1 MPRLLRYRPDAYT
14 IALFATVALASVLP
28 AQGEAARVVGWVTDV
43 AIALLFFLHGARL
56 SREAVVAGATHWRLH
71 LVILGSTFVLFP
83 VLGLAAGGVLPGMIG
98 EPLYLGMLFVCVLP
112 STVQSSIAFT
122 SIAGGNVPAAVC
134 AATLSN
140 LIGIFLTPLMV
151 AVLMRLPG
159 TVSLDAVWK
168 IVFQLFVPFM
178 AGQLA
183 RGWIGPGVERHRKL
197 VGFTDRGTIIL
208 VVYAAFGEA
217 VVEGI
222 WHQLPP
228 AHLALLVVLNAA
240 LLAVVLA
247 ITTFGSRALGFGRAD
262 EIAIVFCGSKKS
274 LASGVPIAKVLF
286 AGPLVGMTVLPLM
299 IFHQIQLMV
308 CAELAR
314 RYARGGPKA
323 EALGP
328 AAPQGR

>member
-1 MPRLLRYRPDAYT
+1 
-14 IALFATVALASVLP
+14 
-28 AQGEAARVVGWVTDV
+28 
-43 AIALLFFLHGARL
+43 
-56 SREAVVAGATHWRLH
+56 
-71 LVILGSTFVLFP
+71 
-83 VLGLAAGGVLPGMIG
+83 
-98 EPLYLGMLFVCVLP
+98 
-112 STVQSSIAFT
+112 
-122 SIAGGNVPAAVC
+122 
-134 AATLSN
+134 
-140 LIGIFLTPLMV
+140 
-151 AVLMRLPG
+151 
-159 TVSLDAVWK
+159 VSLDAVWK

-178 AGQLA
+178 AGQFA
-183 RGWIGPGVERHRKL
+183 RGWIGPWVERHRKL
-197 VGFTDRGTIIL
+197 VGFTDRGTIVL

-314 RYARGGPKA
+314 RYARGAVEA

-328 AAPQGR
+328 ARDDRA